1 MIALPTL
8 ADYVMETTHTT
19 IGLRVMRGQALVLDP
34 SNWAKI
40 VDLAD
45 QTGVSCATTHTI
57 GLAITMLENTNIA
70 ELHMLL
76 RRIPE
81 GLINPDPRHYARE

>member
-1 MIALPTL
+1 MC
-8 ADYVMETTHTT
+8 
-19 IGLRVMRGQALVLDP
+19 GQALVLDP

-45 QTGVSCATTHTI
+45 QTGVRGPTPKPI
-57 GLAITMLENTNIA
+57 GLAISMLNNTNIA

-81 GLINPDPRHYARE
+81 RLVNLDPRQYARE